1 MIRFQRFRFWQT
13 NPVHEINCDASR
25 VAKPVKFFFFKMKE
39 IAILRRIINPRITIT
54 FFLRLVLLRLSYP
67 NRKSLSIT
75 RLSSREKK
83 SLINIFLLLPLH
95 SDINRISNTW
105 YLSIIIFQL
114 LFEKKHIIEM
124 IWWKWINIWL
134 IL

>member
-1 MIRFQRFRFWQT
+1 
-13 NPVHEINCDASR
+13 
-25 VAKPVKFFFFKMKE
+25 MKE

-114 LFEKKHIIEM
+114 LFEKKHIIKM
-124 IWWKWINIWL
+124 MKMN
-134 IL
+134 